1 MKYIRQI
8 SVEDIESLKEIL
20 DKYNLPKKLPNS
32 KGEMLQ
38 LKEIGDFVYNHC
50 ESLIPERFIK
60 LLKTLDSL
68 NKTNEYL
75 EFKEELIKDLILNN
89 KVRHLYTKSIKEGL
103 YIKSNDKLIRTTIEN
118 VNDLYN
124 HDKFN
129 SESSRA
135 YSDIIDKHIKNFFY
149 LTESIKP
156 NKSNNRKQETVT
168 HANIPS
174 IAANFLIYTG
184 ITYTKFHKKWE
195 EGSIDN
201 YDHLKEHTHIFM
213 KLINRYSES
222 KDIEFWLF
230 ENTYNI
236 KLIND
241 IIRNTNGIDEDDL
254 FKVFKY
260 LSLSCLLSN
269 INSRGKIIKLVTEN
283 KRLIVRDEDEYGN
296 GYGSLNYNE
305 KEINIWIDIV
315 KEIILQMALIAIPI
329 MELYLYYLIL
339 QDNIIDELKLFEN
352 IELIQ
357 FDISEKYQIEDFN
370 FIWKRFRQIYKIFDE
385 EVLKDIIYEIDY
397 EIDYEF
403 DEEMDEYTSFI
414 NELPENKVIAIIEQ
428 YKEYFK

>member
-1 MKYIRQI
+1 
-8 SVEDIESLKEIL
+8 
-20 DKYNLPKKLPNS
+20 
-32 KGEMLQ
+32 
-38 LKEIGDFVYNHC
+38 
-50 ESLIPERFIK
+50 
-60 LLKTLDSL
+60 
-68 NKTNEYL
+68 
-75 EFKEELIKDLILNN
+75 
-89 KVRHLYTKSIKEGL
+89 
-103 YIKSNDKLIRTTIEN
+103 
-118 VNDLYN
+118 
-124 HDKFN
+124 
-129 SESSRA
+129 
-135 YSDIIDKHIKNFFY
+135 
-149 LTESIKP
+149 
-156 NKSNNRKQETVT
+156 
-168 HANIPS
+168 
-174 IAANFLIYTG
+174 
-184 ITYTKFHKKWE
+184 
-195 EGSIDN
+195 
-201 YDHLKEHTHIFM
+201 M